1 MELLFAALIV
11 IGIIAFIAY
20 PLFTVA
26 PDEIDEEPN
35 ALDGLAAQRDSA
47 YDSIRDLDFDFQLGK
62 LSPSDHAALRDKYTS
77 RAATALQQIDA
88 LGGNGAD
95 AHIEEEVARLRAVK
109 HAAPSADDA
118 LEREVARLR
127 AHKGAPAGLR
137 CANCGTPYRVGETFC
152 AKCGN
157 KLTT

>member
-1 MELLFAALIV
+1 MELILAALIV

-20 PLFTVA
+20 PLFTA
-26 PDEIDEEPN
+26 SPDESAEEPN

-47 YDSIRDLDFDFQLGK
+47 YDAIRDLDFDFQLGK
-62 LSPSDHAALRDKYTS
+62 LSPSDHAALREKYTG
-77 RAATALQQIDA
+77 RAATALRQIDA
-88 LGGNGAD
+88 LDENGAD
-95 AHIEEEVARLRAVK
+95 APIEEAVAQLRAAK
-109 HAAPSADDA
+109 LAAPPADDA

-127 AHKGAPAGLR
+127 ASKAAPAGLR
-137 CANCGTPYRVGETFC
+137 CANCGTPYLAGAAFC